1 MPGFNKSR
9 EGPDSTDE
17 TESTIQTL
25 TEARGSVNRSASH
38 VRRRSHMNGQRPETR
53 TILDRVIDSIE
64 RMLGRKTRLVPAPVR
79 IPARRPYPTRIPSGR
94 RF

>member
-1 MPGFNKSR
+1 MSR
-9 EGPDSTDE
+9 
-17 TESTIQTL
+17 
-25 TEARGSVNRSASH
+25 
-38 VRRRSHMNGQRPETR
+38 QRPETR

-79 IPARRPYPTRIPSGR
+79 IPAQRQYPVRVPSER